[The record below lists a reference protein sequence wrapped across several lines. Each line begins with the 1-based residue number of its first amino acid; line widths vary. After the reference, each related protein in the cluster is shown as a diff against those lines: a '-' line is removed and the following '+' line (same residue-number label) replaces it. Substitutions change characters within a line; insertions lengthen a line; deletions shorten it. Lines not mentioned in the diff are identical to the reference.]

1 MRASSI
7 AVLLLIPFA
16 TACVSDRFQNLP
28 STNGQALAV
37 KPVVEQVPIT
47 RETQHYGE
55 NGQPIGASVTVVGY
69 EPKTTGFTL
78 ALGEQTID
86 ERDYYHLAQDRSAED
101 AIASGRRTGKIMM
114 GTGAAIVLA
123 GLISTIALSSTDSP
137 AYVKA
142 MPVEGGLIVGALV
155 YAIGG
160 MKVKKRYHSASRA
173 FRALEAEPP
182 TWAVN
187 LGD

>member
-1 MRASSI
+1 M
-7 AVLLLIPFA
+7 LLLIPFA
-16 TACVSDRFQNLP
+16 TACISDRFQNLP
-28 STNGQALAV
+28 STNGEVLAV

-69 EPKTTGFTL
+69 QPKTTSFTL
-78 ALGEQTID
+78 ALGDKTID
-86 ERDYYHLAQDRSAED
+86 ERDYFHLAGDREAED

-123 GLISTIALSSTDSP
+123 GLVSTIALSSTDSE

-142 MPVEGGLIVGALV
+142 LPLEGGLIVGAIV

-160 MKVKKRYHSASRA
+160 MKVRKRYHSASRA
-173 FRALEAEPP
+173 FRAIETEPP
-182 TWAVN
+182 RWAVN